1 MRTAMQKALDSILGS
16 SVPPQVLW
24 AFAAALLLELTF
36 YFSMGRR
43 GLWTNGRLFVS
54 AFAPFLL
61 HAIPAGVVR
70 LDSLLILAASSAAVC
85 FWLPATRKWPVADLL
100 YLGFVASVYI
110 AGLPKQIFRSPAE
123 GVPTEVLGQ
132 LLWFRLGLT
141 SLLLHR
147 ASDRVGFGF
156 LPKSAEWRTGARWY
170 LLCMPLLVVLMY
182 VLDAARFRLV
192 PGVWWKAP
200 LTFLG
205 ILWVVALG
213 EEVFFR
219 GVMLERMKGAW
230 GTLPALIASSLL
242 FGAVHFWYGHRFPN
256 WKMVAL
262 ASVAG
267 MFYGQA
273 YLSARGVRA
282 AMVTHAMVVT
292 TWKSLFAG

>member
-1 MRTAMQKALDSILGS
+1 MQKALNAIMSS

-24 AFAAALLLELTF
+24 AFAAALILELTF

-43 GLWTNGRLFVS
+43 ELWSSGRLLAS
-54 AFAPFLL
+54 AFVPFLVYS
-61 HAIPAGVVR
+61 IPAGMFR
-70 LDSLLILAASSAAVC
+70 LDSLLMLAALSAVIC
-85 FWLPATRKWPVADLL
+85 FWLPLTRKWPAADLL
-100 YLGFVASVYI
+100 FLGFVAAVYI
-110 AGLPKQIFRSPAE
+110 AGLPKQVFRPAIDGLPSE
-123 GVPTEVLGQ
+123 AIGQ

-141 SLLLHR
+141 SILLHR
-147 ASDRVGFGF
+147 ASKSVGFGF

-170 LLCMPLLVVLMY
+170 LLCMPLLVALMY
-182 VLDAARFRLV
+182 VLEAAKFQMV

-219 GVMLERMKGAW
+219 GVILERLKGSW
-230 GTLPALIASSLL
+230 GTIPALIASSLL

-273 YLSARGVRA
+273 YLSSRGVRA

>member
-1 MRTAMQKALDSILGS
+1 MQKALNAIMSS

-24 AFAAALLLELTF
+24 AVGAALILELTF

-43 GLWTNGRLFVS
+43 GLWSSGRLLAS
-54 AFAPFLL
+54 AFVPFLVYSV
-61 HAIPAGVVR
+61 PSGVFR
-70 LDSLLILAASSAAVC
+70 LDSLLMLAALSAVIC
-85 FWLPATRKWPVADLL
+85 LWLPLTHKWPAADLL
-100 YLGFVASVYI
+100 YLGFAAAVYI
-110 AGLPKQIFRSPAE
+110 AGLPKQIFRTPIEGLPAE
-123 GVPTEVLGQ
+123 TLGQ

-141 SLLLHR
+141 SILLHR
-147 ASDRVGFGF
+147 AGKSVGFGF
-156 LPKSAEWRTGARWY
+156 VPKPAEWRTGARWY
-170 LLCMPLLVVLMY
+170 LFCMPLLVILMY
-182 VLDAARFRLV
+182 ALEAAKFRMA

-205 ILWVVALG
+205 ILWVVALA
-213 EEVFFR
+213 EEVLFR
-219 GVMLERMKGAW
+219 GVMLERLKAAW
-230 GTLPALIASSLL
+230 GTVPALIVSSLL
-242 FGAVHFWYGHRFPN
+242 FGSVHFWYDQRFPN